1 MIGLVIS
8 LSGVI
13 YFLLALCV
21 IALLVWGVRYVLGLM
36 GVTVPQPLWAILG
49 FMLVLIVLLWFL
61 GIIGGGPGT
70 VSIR

>member
-21 IALLVWGVRYVLGLM
+21 LALLVWGVRYVLTLM
-36 GVTVPQPLWAILG
+36 GVTLPQPLWAILG